1 MFTPISSCFQLF
13 ISSIFAFLHLC
24 NNLYLLHSPVFLYD
38 VPPPSPLPFLLHLT
52 HYSLL
57 ASDQPCPPTTSHS
70 LLLLRRW
77 NIHAHP
83 YWECSSSSSS
93 QSHRSQ
99 SFQRLQASELT
110 ERGGGKKVRWWG
122 RKSEEWV
129 EEREEVKAERKQV
142 GDRAVERW
150 AVAEWERKRGSRMM
164 SERLRSS
171 YATSNTGKHMMKR
184 IIRICLTHTQ
194 THTRKN
200 RLCRLSTKTKKT
212 TGRYSASSTSDI
224 DRRD

>member
-1 MFTPISSCFQLF
+1 MCLLPSLPVFSFSSR
-13 ISSIFAFLHLC
+13 LHLHFFIFVIIC
-24 NNLYLLHSPVFLYD
+24 TCCTHLSFSMTS
-38 VPPPSPLPFLLHLT
+38 PPSPLPFLLHLT
-52 HYSLL
+52 RYSLL

-70 LLLLRRW
+70 LLLLQRW

-99 SFQRLQASELT
+99 SFQRLRASELT

-184 IIRICLTHTQ
+184 IIRICLTHTHTD
-194 THTRKN
+194 TH
-200 RLCRLSTKTKKT
+200 S
-212 TGRYSASSTSDI
+212 
-224 DRRD
+224 